1 MSSPSSLDPPVP
13 GELVGPYRIVRLLGA
28 GGMGEVYQ
36 ARDAALGRDVA
47 LKVIAPHLADDPD
60 LRARFVSEARAQAAL
75 DSPHVV
81 PVFAHGEADGRLY
94 ISSRLVPDG
103 DLAAWLRRHGPPA
116 PQRAVGLVA
125 QVADALV
132 EAHRAGLVH
141 RDVKAANVLLRHR
154 GPDTVALLSDFGI
167 ATSVGTPAE
176 DLVALGRLL
185 WTTLTGE
192 TLGADAPVPGLLGRA
207 PFVREVNRVLARALG
222 EDPDRRYASAAAL
235 RDDLR
240 DLARTPTGRVA
251 PRPRPRPRRQMVV
264 AVTLATVATLAA
276 LSLSHRLGPTEDDGA
291 TSELSRLLQ
300 EDAGLG
306 QAAAECTARRMR
318 ADDDPAEAFA
328 ASFAC
333 LWRPDGT
340 PREP

>member
-1 MSSPSSLDPPVP
+1 MPSPSSPDPPAP
-13 GELVGPYRIVRLLGA
+13 GELIGPFRIVRLLGA
-28 GGMGEVYQ
+28 GGMGAVYQ
-36 ARDAALGRDVA
+36 AHDAALGRDVA

-60 LRARFVSEARAQAAL
+60 LRARFVREARAQAAL

-81 PVFAHGEADGRLY
+81 PVFAHGEAHGRLY
-94 ISSRLVPDG
+94 IASRLVPDG

-116 PQRAVGLVA
+116 PQRAVHLVA

-192 TLGADAPVPGLLGRA
+192 TLDADAPVPRLPGRA
-207 PFVREVNRVLARALG
+207 PFARQANRVLDRALG

-251 PRPRPRPRRQMVV
+251 PRPRRPVVV
-264 AVTLATVATLAA
+264 AGTLAAVATLTA
-276 LSLSHRLGPTEDDGA
+276 LTLSHRLGHRLGPTEDDA
-291 TSELSRLLQ
+291 TSELSRMLQ
-300 EDAGLG
+300 EDTGLDRG
-306 QAAAECTARRMR
+306 AAECTARSVE
-318 ADDDPAEAFA
+318 ADDDPAAAFA

-340 PREP
+340 AREP